1 MNSQF
6 HIITLHENS
15 VEMLKNI
22 TFSADEEL
30 IAKAR
35 EVAREE
41 KTTLNAVFRR
51 WLKQYSERKKEHEI
65 DMVMESLKHVYAGRK
80 FTRDEMNER

>member
-1 MNSQF
+1 MLYF
-6 HIITLHENS
+6 YTKIVYT
-15 VEMLKNI
+15 MLKNI
-22 TFSADEEL
+22 TFSAEEEL

-35 EVAREE
+35 EIAREE

-51 WLKQYSERKKEHEI
+51 WLKQYTERKKEHEL
-65 DMVMESLKHVYAGRK
+65 DKVMEKMDYAVAGRK

>member
-1 MNSQF
+1 
-6 HIITLHENS
+6 
-15 VEMLKNI
+15 MLKNI
-22 TFSADEEL
+22 TFSAEEEL

-35 EVAREE
+35 EIAREE

-51 WLKQYSERKKEHEI
+51 WLKQYAERRKVSEEF
-65 DMVMESLKHVYAGRK
+65 DMVMEKVSYARAGRK

>member
-1 MNSQF
+1 
-6 HIITLHENS
+6 
-15 VEMLKNI
+15 MLKNI
-22 TFSADEEL
+22 TFSAEEEL

-35 EVAREE
+35 EIAREE

-51 WLKQYSERKKEHEI
+51 WLKQYTERRKVSEEYDK
-65 DMVMESLKHVYAGRK
+65 VMEKMNYVRAGRK